1 MLLMFVLNSVEPLF
15 LLDIT
20 SIRRFAGVF
29 DCDCFRDHFL
39 YNGARG
45 RTRTD
50 TRLPLPDFESG
61 ASTGFT
67 TRANKELRFYLE
79 RYKKEIKKA

>member
-1 MLLMFVLNSVEPLF
+1 MFLYPLLF
-15 LLDIT
+15 LN
-20 SIRRFAGVF
+20 IRKNIFKISLYIEVF
-29 DCDCFRDHFL
+29 MFLYVFGFFKIL

-61 ASTGFT
+61 ASTSFT
-67 TRANKELRFYLE
+67 TRAKLRLKF
-79 RYKKEIKKA
+79 

>member
-1 MLLMFVLNSVEPLF
+1 MCTLGYNY
-15 LLDIT
+15 
-20 SIRRFAGVF
+20 RFSNF
-29 DCDCFRDHFL
+29 EKKCSNIHKID
-39 YNGARG
+39 GARG

-67 TRANKELRFYLE
+67 TRAN
-79 RYKKEIKKA
+79 

>member
-1 MLLMFVLNSVEPLF
+1 MLAVAFFTCVCF
-15 LLDIT
+15 YG
-20 SIRRFAGVF
+20 FAEIDCYDFRIVF
-29 DCDCFRDHFL
+29 K
-39 YNGARG
+39 NGARG

-61 ASTGFT
+61 ASTDFT

>member
-1 MLLMFVLNSVEPLF
+1 MERETRFEPATPTLARLCSTPELF
-15 LLDIT
+15 PQKV
-20 SIRRFAGVF
+20 S
-29 DCDCFRDHFL
+29 
-39 YNGARG
+39 GARG

-61 ASTGFT
+61 ASTDFT